1 MTPRKPASCVL
12 LLGLC
17 GAVAAAADGDEE
29 ATTARVQ
36 STYVWQNKRPF
47 PARYS
52 GPNSLSPAEEISYT
66 FTATAFLGLRP
77 WKNGE
82 LYLTPELSQ
91 GVAMSNL
98 TGLGGFPNGEANRA
112 AGSHPKLYRQKL
124 FLRQTW
130 NENGETVAI
139 EGGQN
144 QLAGKASENR
154 WVLTLGNFSVL
165 DVFDG
170 NRYAKDPRS
179 QFFNWSAMTYAA
191 YDYAADA
198 RGFGWGFALE
208 RHWRDWS
215 LRLGRMSGPV
225 APNALPVDLALGKHY
240 GDQIELE
247 RRYDWNGKPGAW
259 RVLAWRNRAV
269 LGRYDDA
276 LAALRANPGGNPQT
290 IIEVRGPE
298 RIKYGLGVNLEQE
311 FSPGLG
317 GFVRAMKA
325 DGRTETYAFT
335 EVDQSLALGVSA
347 NGRHWGRA
355 QDTLGL
361 AWMQNGLSRQR
372 RAYLAAGGISYFIGD
387 GALAYR
393 PETIAEIYYNWNVAR
408 GFWVSFDW
416 QRIRNPAYN
425 ADRGPVS
432 IGSVR
437 LHLEF

>member
-17 GAVAAAADGDEE
+17 GAAVAAADGDEE
-29 ATTARVQ
+29 TTTARVQ

-130 NENGETVAI
+130 NEDGETVAI

-165 DVFDG
+165 DMFDG

-259 RVLAWRNRAV
+259 RVLAWRNRA
-269 LGRYDDA
+269 RIARFDDA
-276 LAALRANPGGNPQT
+276 LA
-290 IIEVRGPE
+290 
-298 RIKYGLGVNLEQE
+298 GLFGDR
-311 FSPGLG
+311 F
-317 GFVRAMKA
+317 
-325 DGRTETYAFT
+325 
-335 EVDQSLALGVSA
+335 
-347 NGRHWGRA
+347 
-355 QDTLGL
+355 GL
-361 AWMQNGLSRQR
+361 APAGSKFRLFYHRRPLYHARLPRSDCVRCTVHRPYTIQMDNNCQINYPTGQQKQKDLAFPLTQHQRRSTTTYLYSSCLSR
-372 RAYLAAGGISYFIGD
+372 ACLS
-387 GALAYR
+387 
-393 PETIAEIYYNWNVAR
+393 E
-408 GFWVSFDW
+408 
-416 QRIRNPAYN
+416 
-425 ADRGPVS
+425 
-432 IGSVR
+432 
-437 LHLEF
+437 